1 MGSPAVAAWIAHLAF
16 WWLIVRG
23 WMSGNLGVRGT
34 AIALALWLTGYSCL
48 PLFPYGAALF
58 PSFVAVVDIGLVF
71 VIFKGDVQI
80 P

>member
-16 WWLIVRG
+16 WVLIAVGR
-23 WMSGNLGVRGT
+23 MSDDLSIRGT
-34 AIALALWLTGYSCL
+34 IIALALWLIAYVCL

-71 VIFKGDVQI
+71 TIFKGDVHI
-80 P
+80 A